1 MYETQIKPAA
11 SESSQNSQKVSQSQL
26 KTQKCESTS
35 NQNLQKMNQTQ
46 MKNSKE

>member
-1 MYETQIKPAA
+1 MNETQIKPTE

-26 KTQKCESTS
+26 KTQKYESNS
-35 NQNLQKMNQTQ
+35 KQNSQKMNQTQ